1 MICDHRSLDDP
12 RSLDDLCTST
22 YTMSQKLC
30 ARYTLGACYLYFKRN
45 VEKFGVRVIRSVR
58 VIGQKIRYI
67 LSDYSYC
74 CYSATWLLSEFSNMY
89 QLSMTNSDSIAD
101 YWVTALS
108 SVSWLIFLFL
118 TPQWHFWQT
127 LCTFVIG
134 CATKEGLLSLV
145 DKFLG
150 EFYVNVISLF
160 LNYVLHRNKMP
171 TE

>member
-1 MICDHRSLDDP
+1 MHIKENVHIMSWSTAQHFYSKLLCVAPVYILSYYSLMW
-12 RSLDDLCTST
+12 LV
-22 YTMSQKLC
+22 Y
-30 ARYTLGACYLYFKRN
+30 
-45 VEKFGVRVIRSVR
+45 
-58 VIGQKIRYI
+58 KIFFDCCPSYCLFQPSYVNYI

-89 QLSMTNSDSIAD
+89 QLSMTNSDSAAD

-127 LCTFVIG
+127 LCTSVIG

-145 DKFLG
+145 DKLLG